1 MRPSSTP
8 RDAQI
13 RELRPPPASKPGSA
27 RSASKA
33 EFARPAPQE
42 LRTRDGRIVPFD
54 KSRIEAAVARAG
66 REVGRPD
73 AGLSARV
80 ADAVSAQLAE
90 HVGSRPPGVEDVQD
104 LVEHVLMTSGAAEVG
119 RAYVLYRQRHA
130 EVRHAKAQLGVRDEL
145 ELGLGAVA
153 VLEERYLLKDRHG
166 HVIESTG
173 QMMDRAA
180 AYVAQ
185 AEDQWK
191 PSSSGRWAEAFAGAL
206 RRLEF
211 LPNSPTLMNAGTSL
225 GLLSGCVLLPLEDSL
240 SSIFDTLGNAAL
252 VHQAGGGTGY
262 SFSRLRPRGDRV
274 ASTGGVASGP
284 VSFLSVFDAAARVVS
299 DGGRRRGASMAV
311 LDVSHPDI
319 VEFVE
324 AKRAPGLLE
333 HFNLSVGV
341 SERFMRAVVH
351 GEEHRLVNPRTA
363 RTVGTIAAG
372 ELFERICAAAWQG
385 GDPGL
390 LFLDR
395 VNRDNPLPTLGRI
408 EATNPCGEVP
418 LLPYESCNLGSLNL
432 ARFVDAGKVDLARL
446 GATVHLAVRFLDDVI
461 DVSRYPVAELEAPAH
476 AARKV
481 GLGLMGLAEMLATL
495 GIPYDSAAALRLAAR
510 VTGFV
515 ETEARQA
522 SSALAAERGPF
533 PLYPQSRLHTRGIG
547 PLRNAQLTSIAPTG
561 TISLIAGTTSGIEPM
576 FALSYRRHVLGR
588 DLAETNALFER
599 TAREGGFYSEELMTE
614 VGRTGTV
621 RQLHTVPPEVRA
633 AFVTALEIRPEWHLQ
648 MQAAV
653 QRHVDAAVAKTVNL
667 PAKATIGDVR
677 ALYLA
682 AWRAKVKGIT
692 VYRDGSRPG
701 QVLTVAAPSPV
712 PGAAVQIADTY
723 SGGCVGHV
731 CEF

>member
-1 MRPSSTP
+1 MGRQIVTSDRSRRAPLIGAAEATVSRAVPAVPLSQPAVP
-8 RDAQI
+8 RH
-13 RELRPPPASKPGSA
+13 
-27 RSASKA
+27 
-33 EFARPAPQE
+33 

-54 KSRIEAAVARAG
+54 EDRIDAAVANAA
-66 REVGRPD
+66 REVGRPGSEL
-73 AGLSARV
+73 AGRV
-80 ADAVSAQLAE
+80 AETVTAELARRA
-90 HVGSRPPGVEDVQD
+90 GTGPPSVEDVQD
-104 LVEHVLMTSGAAEVG
+104 LVEHVLTTSGHPEVA
-119 RAYVLYRQRHA
+119 RAYVLYRQGRA
-130 EVRHAKAQLGVRDEL
+130 EIRHAKAQLGVRDEL
-145 ELGLGAVA
+145 KLGLGAVA
-153 VLEERYLLKDRHG
+153 VLEERYLLKDRRG
-166 HVIESTG
+166 KVIESTG
-173 QMMDRAA
+173 QLMERTATF
-180 AYVAQ
+180 VAQ
-185 AEDQWK
+185 AEEQWQ
-191 PSSSGRWAEAFAGAL
+191 PASAGRWAEAFAEAL

-225 GLLSGCVLLPLEDSL
+225 GLLSGCVVLPVEDSL
-240 SSIFDTLGNAAL
+240 SSIFETLGHAAL
-252 VHQAGGGTGY
+252 LHQAGGGTGY

-284 VSFLSVFDAAARVVS
+284 VSFLSVFDAAAGVVS

-311 LDVSHPDI
+311 LDAAHPDI

-324 AKRAPGLLE
+324 AKAEPGVLE

-341 SERFMRAVVH
+341 SERFMRAVDR
-351 GEEHRLVNPRTA
+351 GDEHRLVNPRSG
-363 RTVGTIAAG
+363 RTVGKIAAS
-372 ELFERICAAAWQG
+372 ELFDRICAAAWRG

-395 VNRDNPLPTLGRI
+395 VNRDNPLPALGRI

-432 ARFVDAGKVDLARL
+432 ARFVDGEKLDLARL
-446 GATVHLAVRFLDDVI
+446 GASVRLAIRFLDDVI
-461 DVSRYPVAELEAPAH
+461 DVNRYPVEQLEAPAR

-481 GLGLMGLAEMLATL
+481 GLGLMGLAEMLASL
-495 GIPYDSAAALRLAAR
+495 GIPYDSARALRLAAR
-510 VTGFV
+510 IMGFV
-515 ETEARQA
+515 ESEARRA
-522 SSALAAERGPF
+522 SAALAAERGPF
-533 PLYPQSRLHTRGIG
+533 PLYDQSRYPARGIG

-576 FALSYRRHVLGR
+576 FALSYRRHVLR
-588 DLAETNALFER
+588 QSLAETNPLFER
-599 TAREGGFYSEELMTE
+599 TARQKGFYSEELMAE

-667 PAKATIGDVR
+667 PARASIAEVR

-723 SGGCVGHV
+723 SGGCEGHV